1 MIELDIKSEQ
11 EINQSKNKEYYLYSN
26 KVLSNKVDG
35 KKLIL
40 VKSNDE
46 VLYMVIGILLN
57 KEHWNVDE
65 IWDKNKDR
73 KEVWYL

>member
-57 KEHWNVDE
+57 KEHWNVL
-65 IWDKNKDR
+65 IRFLFLKSI
-73 KEVWYL
+73 